1 MDRGFD
7 GEGHVLALLCLGLVA
22 SDLPPFAIHQM
33 AASDLRAVP
42 AEARPWTRYLSLHG
56 IPDADRDSFC
66 TALDLA
72 LNGVSIRGDLYR
84 PRRVGGG
91 LLVRLDLRGLGWD
104 RFSREVELDKL
115 DKLGVKLDFKT
126 ERDKKYYIDIWESIG
141 YSEPYFVAS
150 DQYRRG
156 WLNPKLVDTFEK
168 VAYTRKLVVAA
179 HWLFPRLLLERQDG
193 GFYSQL
199 LVLPPLEKDLERRLG
214 VNSAFVA
221 VDIRATHGAAVPKSA
236 SVAYAPREIQF
247 LTSSTGHDQH
257 WYSRTLDFNRVESPE
272 KDVRETPAG
281 KARHDA
287 REILFSLPNGLM
299 GGYLANGKGE
309 QQAFAPQTIAED
321 QREAVPGRYYS
332 PTKTVVNYAKCA
344 DCHLESRG
352 LIGFDDNVVKL
363 INPPRRDTG
372 YLVVDYDP
380 VKAAR
385 ETARIE
391 EFYRKGLREK
401 VDLYRT
407 SYENRV
413 KELTGQDCLTASR
426 NLLKWYDRYTPVY
439 AAEMVS
445 TATAARETG
454 YPEWAARAMWKAAS
468 VQGVGKPMPSLKDY
482 AATVVY
488 RALAP
493 LRGREPGVGYDL
505 DGSHLLQGSNQLGFL
520 AAGES
525 ITRESWERNV
535 GIGLSQDS
543 FRWDK
548 IPIYVNPR

>member
-1 MDRGFD
+1 M
-7 GEGHVLALLCLGLVA
+7 LALLFLGVVTA
-22 SDLPPFAIHQM
+22 DLPPFAIHQI

-56 IPDADRDSFC
+56 IPDADRDSFS
-66 TALDLA
+66 TALGLA

-126 ERDKKYYIDIWESIG
+126 DRDRSFYEDVWEFIG
-141 YSEPYFVAS
+141 YFEPYFVAS
-150 DQYRRG
+150 DKYRRG
-156 WLNPKLVDTFEK
+156 WLNPAIVDAAEK
-168 VAYTRKLVVAA
+168 VAHTRKLVVAA
-179 HWLFPRLLLERQDG
+179 HWLYPRLLLERQDG

-199 LVLPPLEKDLERRLG
+199 LVLPPVEKDLEKRLG
-214 VNSAFVA
+214 VNAAFVA

-247 LTSSTGHDQH
+247 LTSSTGWDQH
-257 WYSRTLDFNRVESPE
+257 WYSRTLDFNRVENPD
-272 KDVRETPAG
+272 KDVRERPAG
-281 KARHDA
+281 RAKHDA

-309 QQAFAPQTIAED
+309 QQAFAPQAIAED

-363 INPPRRDTG
+363 INPPRQDTG

-385 ETARIE
+385 ETVRVE

-401 VDLYRT
+401 LDLYRT

-413 KELTGQDCLTASR
+413 KELTGQDCLAASR
-426 NLLKWYDRYTPVY
+426 NLLRFYDRYTPVY
-439 AAEMVS
+439 ASAMV
-445 TATAARETG
+445 TPEVAAREMG
-454 YPEWAARAMWKAAS
+454 YPEVGARAMWKAAS
-468 VQGVGKPMPSLKDY
+468 VQGAYGKPPSSVKDY

-493 LRGREPGVGYDL
+493 LRGSDPGTIQAHTGNY
-505 DGSHLLQGSNQLGFL
+505 SLQGTNQLGFL
-520 AAGES
+520 AAGQS
-525 ITRESWERNV
+525 ITREAWERVV
-535 GIGLSQDS
+535 GDGMAQDLFSWDRLSVPARS
-543 FRWDK
+543 R
-548 IPIYVNPR
+548 